1 MRKITAILLSA
12 ILLIICSVFSSNAA
26 DKSTFQTEIVRGNPG
41 ETVEINLNLRNNPGI
56 TALSIDISYSEQ
68 DVELIGVEDG
78 GLFEDSISTG
88 SLNASPLKLSWYATD
103 SQNKTASGTLAT
115 VKFKIRENAVSS
127 RVIIS
132 YNPENVFDNTLQN
145 QMFDVKHGWILF
157 GDAKIGDTHPDNTV
171 SIRDVTAIQRH
182 IAELE
187 TLSGEQLVLAD
198 ANGDNEIN
206 IADATHLQMFLAE
219 YEVELG

>member
-1 MRKITAILLSA
+1 MKKVTAILLSA
-12 ILLIICSVFSSNAA
+12 ILLIICSAISSNAA
-26 DKSTFQTEIVRGNPG
+26 NEPAFQTEIVRGNPG
-41 ETVEINLNLRNNPGI
+41 ETVEINLNLLNNPGI
-56 TALSIDISYSEQ
+56 TALSIDVSYSEQ
-68 DVELIGVEDG
+68 DVELLGFENG
-78 GLFEDSISTG
+78 GLFEDSVSTG
-88 SLNASPLKLSWYATD
+88 SLNTSPLKISWYATD
-103 SQNKTASGTLAT
+103 SRNKTASGTLAT
-115 VKFKIRENAVSS
+115 VKFRIRENAVSS

-145 QMFDVKHGWILF
+145 QMFDVKHGWILI
-157 GDAKIGDTHPDNTV
+157 GDAKIGDTHSDNNV

-198 ANGDNEIN
+198 TNGDNEIN

>member
-1 MRKITAILLSA
+1 MRKATAILLSS
-12 ILLIICSVFSSNAA
+12 ILMIICSVFSSNAA
-26 DKSTFQTEIVRGNPG
+26 DEPSFRTEIVNGNPG
-41 ETVEINLNLRNNPGI
+41 ETVEINLKLLNNPGI

-68 DVELIGVEDG
+68 DVELLGVDDG
-78 GLFEDSISTG
+78 GIFEDSISTG
-88 SLNASPLKLSWYATD
+88 SLTASPLKISWYATD

-132 YNPENVFDNTLQN
+132 YNPENVFNNTLQN
-145 QMFDVKHGWILF
+145 QMFEVKHGCILV
-157 GDAKIGDTHPDNTV
+157 GDAKIGDTLHDNNV

-206 IADATHLQMFLAE
+206 IADATHLQMYLAE
-219 YEVELG
+219 YDVVLG